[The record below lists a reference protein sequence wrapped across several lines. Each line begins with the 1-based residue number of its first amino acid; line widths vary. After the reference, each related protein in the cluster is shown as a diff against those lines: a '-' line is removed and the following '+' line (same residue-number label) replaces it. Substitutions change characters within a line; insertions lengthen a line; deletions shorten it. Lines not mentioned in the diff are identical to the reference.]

1 MGVALRAL
9 REKGETKQTGKLLG
23 SMKKKSLSNHISQTV
38 QFLKNDIWRIRS
50 NSLTRQQSFW
60 IRQLRIMLLAVRGF
74 TEDRCQLRASAL
86 TFYSLLSIVPVV
98 AMAFGVA
105 KGFGLEKLLEKRIL
119 EQMQGQ
125 EEVVERVVEFARS
138 MLDNTQGGLVAG
150 IGIAVLF
157 WTVIKVLGHIESSFN
172 NIWGIKED
180 RKLGRKFSDY
190 LSIMLICPVLLIMS
204 GSVTVLIS
212 SQVTL
217 IVEKLSFLG
226 PLGGVILFSLKILP
240 LAVIWVVFTFIYM
253 FMPNTKVNFKS
264 ALIGGIV
271 AGTIYQIVQFGYI
284 TFQVGAAKYGAIYGS
299 FAALPLFLIWMQ
311 LSWLIVLFG
320 SEVSFSE
327 QNVEMYEFEPDCL
340 KVSDSFKKLLS
351 LSITH
356 LCVKKFHRAQK
367 PLGADEIA
375 HHLEIP
381 IRLARQ
387 ILFNLTEAGILSE
400 VKQNALQDSA
410 YQPAR
415 YIGDLTVTEVLSK
428 LDRQGTDSI
437 PVSESN
443 ELKRLEES
451 LNQFQEVME
460 KSPANVALKDL

>member
-1 MGVALRAL
+1 
-9 REKGETKQTGKLLG
+9 
-23 SMKKKSLSNHISQTV
+23 
-38 QFLKNDIWRIRS
+38 
-50 NSLTRQQSFW
+50 
-60 IRQLRIMLLAVRGF
+60 MLLAVRGF

-400 VKQNALQDSA
+400 VKQNSLQDSA